1 MHFNRN
7 LARTLPSTRLSMTP
21 GRTHAVV
28 VSSVNGDAGRLR
40 CDASTSRG
48 KRHAMAERPVFGDYF
63 SLGACLD
70 SDFGSAALRLASRLA
85 VSRLPIRRMTIQ
97 ASTLRLRVRAV
108 PCSQL

>member
-1 MHFNRN
+1 M
-7 LARTLPSTRLSMTP
+7 A
-21 GRTHAVV
+21 A
-28 VSSVNGDAGRLR
+28 SSVNGDAGRLR
-40 CDASTSRG
+40 SDAGTARG

-85 VSRLPIRRMTIQ
+85 ASRLPIRRMTMQ
-97 ASTLRLRVRAV
+97 ASTLRLRGRAF